1 MDGLE
6 FNASS
11 VEDVSWLERFFV
23 EKVVLTLKSMN
34 ANIALGPN
42 GKILV
47 VIQRCWEH
55 VRVEVMGM
63 LHHFAVYVE
72 FGKSLEASFVALIPK
87 KGCAKD
93 IQDFRS
99 ITLLEAMYKLLMKV
113 LAIRLKLVL
122 GKVILESQSTYVA
135 ETHIL
140 DAAVANEC
148 LDSRSWS
155 GELGLVCKL
164 DIEKSL

>member
-6 FNASS
+6 LNASS

-23 EKVVLTLKSMN
+23 EEVMLTLKSMN
-34 ANIALGPN
+34 PNIAPGPN

-72 FGKSLEASFVALIPK
+72 FGKSLKASFVALIPK
-87 KGCAKD
+87 KGCAED
-93 IQDFRS
+93 IRDFRS
-99 ITLLEAMYKLLMKV
+99 ITLLEATYKL
-113 LAIRLKLVL
+113 A
-122 GKVILESQSTYVA
+122 S
-135 ETHIL
+135 
-140 DAAVANEC
+140 C
-148 LDSRSWS
+148 
-155 GELGLVCKL
+155 
-164 DIEKSL
+164 